1 MTTWRFLAERKTF
14 SSRIKTT
21 LNYYTTTDEADQL
34 SKTPVSIY
42 SVVVV
47 AMVIIDVFLV

>member
-1 MTTWRFLAERKTF
+1 
-14 SSRIKTT
+14 

-47 AMVIIDVFLV
+47 AMVIIDVFLELEQHAPREVDIF